1 MPVRHADGDPL
12 LRRSRHSL
20 WRRSLAHAVARRL
33 WCRNAPSAQREHPG
47 AAAPQVDGQGQE
59 VCSGSIAARLEPLL
73 LVSVPGRHARVVAA
87 LRSAQV
93 RASNQACLHSRRI
106 RLMPDRTAVVTA
118 LNERARTW
126 GALAGGPTLPRH
138 ATTRAGIRLFEAR
151 AQRASRSV
159 RRAWPPRVK
168 STSSSR
174 CARQACC
181 RQSCRWPPTRFLR
194 RAQAP
199 VRRCMLSRCALP
211 RGRSLADKVL
221 PCYARA
227 TGCTSCT
234 GDALTRA
241 CSPASSSASRT
252 RLAQRRTA
260 RSAQIRPL
268 PMWSLRQTLQ
278 AQTLRCGSNSA
289 SKSCLPRSSQ
299 WHGSSCEEPG
309 SIARHQIMSLS

>member
-227 TGCTSCT
+227 TGV
-234 GDALTRA
+234 RA
-241 CSPASSSASRT
+241 APAMRSPAPAVRHRARRVERGLPSGGRPDRHRSGHYRCGRCDRHSRH
-252 RLAQRRTA
+252 RRFA
-260 RSAQIRPL
+260 VGA
-268 PMWSLRQTLQ
+268 TLQ
-278 AQTLRCGSNSA
+278 ARAVYHGAHNGTEA
-289 SKSCLPRSSQ
+289 HVRSQDPSRD
-299 WHGSSCEEPG
+299 
-309 SIARHQIMSLS
+309 IK